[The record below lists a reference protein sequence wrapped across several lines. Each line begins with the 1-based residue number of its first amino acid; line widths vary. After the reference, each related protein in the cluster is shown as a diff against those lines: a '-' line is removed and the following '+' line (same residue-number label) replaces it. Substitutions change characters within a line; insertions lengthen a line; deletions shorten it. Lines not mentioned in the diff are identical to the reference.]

1 MKRIIQIMVWAVLL
15 SSLIVQYDDGRL
27 KLSTAYAQS
36 NGVLTIGWTPPLAYT
51 DGFPLIEQ
59 ELDFY
64 TFGCN
69 GLSATLEKEIDSII
83 GTRSDAVDISG
94 LPSGDYTC
102 QLTVTSLL
110 GAESGPSNS
119 INFTIGARVPMAPA
133 LTTS

>member
-1 MKRIIQIMVWAVLL
+1 MKRIFQIMVWALL
-15 SSLIVQYDDGRL
+15 LGSLLVQYDDGRL
-27 KLSTAYAQS
+27 KLSAAYAQS
-36 NGVLTIGWTPPLAYT
+36 SGTLPISWTPPLFYT
-51 DGFPLIEQ
+51 DGFVLLEQ

-83 GTRSDAVDISG
+83 GTRSDVVDISG

-102 QLTVTSLL
+102 SMTVTSMI